1 MHILRAY
8 ADTSIF
14 GGAIDEEFAEPTKRF
29 FDRVRQGRF
38 RVLVSQI
45 TADELTDAPSAV
57 RAIAEQLPRSC
68 IEMIVADKE
77 AADLAAAY
85 IEAGALGA
93 AHRADAMHVAAAT
106 AARADLILSWNF
118 KHIVNLDRIRKFNAV
133 NLLRGYLP
141 IEIRSPLEVEH
152 GDQDEDV

>member
-1 MHILRAY
+1 MRILRAY

-14 GGAIDEEFAEPTKRF
+14 GGALDEEFAEPTKRF
-29 FDRVRQGRF
+29 FDRVQQGRF

-45 TADELTDAPSAV
+45 TADELTDAPLAV
-57 RAIAEQLPRSC
+57 RAIAENLAGTNMERV
-68 IEMIVADKE
+68 VADPE
-77 AADLAAAY
+77 AANLAEAY

-106 AARADLILSWNF
+106 VARADLILSWNF

-133 NLLRGYLP
+133 NLMRGYP
-141 IEIRSPLEVEH
+141 AVEIRSPLEVEH
-152 GDQDEDV
+152 GDEDEDV